1 MITFSNLGYMGRL
14 GNQMFQFS
22 SILGIAKRKNYKVA
36 FPLENCSSM
45 KMTGPLDPDS
55 MKNIGVKAD
64 LLDCFDIP
72 SDYFIP
78 RSSIQIK
85 KSYKENKF
93 EYDSQTENIED
104 GTDLIGFFQT
114 EKYFSDIS
122 QELKNI
128 FSFKSEII
136 QQGNKVMSDYSV
148 GERPISIHIRRG
160 DYTLYPDHHPTCDIN
175 YYKKSLE
182 DICKKS
188 ISFSSIIIFS
198 DDKKWCK
205 ENLFNHIY
213 LPFIIP
219 DVDNPYVEL
228 YMMTQCKY
236 HIIANSSF
244 SWWGAWL
251 ADSELTIAPK
261 KWFGKM
267 IPHNT
272 SDLYCP
278 SWLLV

>member
-1 MITFSNLGYMGRL
+1 MTLSFNHLGNYGQI
-14 GNQMFQFS
+14 GNQMFQYAA
-22 SILGIAKRKNYKVA
+22 LKGIAISNQVDYIIPPKEVFGTQYPIISK
-36 FPLENCSSM
+36 
-45 KMTGPLDPDS
+45 LD
-55 MKNIGVKAD
+55 
-64 LLDCFDIP
+64 DCFSLNCERGI
-72 SDYFIP
+72 SDF
-78 RSSIQIK
+78 K

-122 QELKNI
+122 QELKKI
-128 FSFKSEII
+128 FSFKSEITR
-136 QQGNKVMSDYSV
+136 QGKKVMSDYLV

-160 DYTLYPDHHPTCDIN
+160 DYTLYPDHHPTCDIS

-188 ISFSSIIIFS
+188 ISFSSIIVFS

-205 ENLFNHIY
+205 ENLINHIDF
-213 LPFIIP
+213 PFIIP

-267 IPHNT
+267 ISHNT
-272 SDLYCP
+272 SDIYCP